1 MDNKPLKSELEA
13 AYKNLDKAYRQIQRL
28 LVERRQ
34 NQLVFSLLETAKF
47 IEEGKLEEAEGKLE
61 EANAIARSFYAPT
74 EEK

>member
-47 IEEGKLEEAEGKLE
+47 IEEGKLEEA
-61 EANAIARSFYAPT
+61 NAIARSFYAPT